1 MVLRFTITCRVSRGR
16 KQIMKTIEKK
26 EYVNPSMEVVEINAP
41 QIMAGS
47 PPLTEEEYNNEEV
60 I

>member
-1 MVLRFTITCRVSRGR
+1 
-16 KQIMKTIEKK
+16 MKNIEKK
-26 EYVNPSMEVVEINAP
+26 EYVNPSMEVVEISAP

-47 PPLTEEEYNNEEV
+47 PPLTEEEWTPGDGTP

>member
-1 MVLRFTITCRVSRGR
+1 
-16 KQIMKTIEKK
+16 MKNIEKK

-47 PPLTEEEYNNEEV
+47 PPSLTEEEWTSGDGDP

>member
-1 MVLRFTITCRVSRGR
+1 
-16 KQIMKTIEKK
+16 MKTIEKK
-26 EYVNPSMEVVEINAP
+26 QYVNPSMEVIEINAP

-47 PPLTEEEYNNEEV
+47 PPPLRDDNYNDEDV

>member
-1 MVLRFTITCRVSRGR
+1 
-16 KQIMKTIEKK
+16 MKTIEKK
-26 EYVNPSMEVVEINAP
+26 QYVNPSMEVIEINAP

-47 PPLTEEEYNNEEV
+47 PPLSNDEYTNEDEV

>member
-1 MVLRFTITCRVSRGR
+1 
-16 KQIMKTIEKK
+16 MKNIEKK

-47 PPLTEEEYNNEEV
+47 PPLVEGEYNDEE
-60 I
+60 II

>member
-1 MVLRFTITCRVSRGR
+1 
-16 KQIMKTIEKK
+16 
-26 EYVNPSMEVVEINAP
+26 MEVVEINAP

-47 PPLTEEEYNNEEV
+47 PPLSDDEYTNEDEV

>member
-1 MVLRFTITCRVSRGR
+1 
-16 KQIMKTIEKK
+16 MKTIEKK
-26 EYVNPSMEVVEINAP
+26 QYANPSMEVVEINAP

-47 PPLTEEEYNNEEV
+47 PPLSNDDYDSSTDEV

>member
-1 MVLRFTITCRVSRGR
+1 
-16 KQIMKTIEKK
+16 MKTIEKK
-26 EYVNPSMEVVEINAP
+26 QYVNPSMEVIEINAP

-47 PPLTEEEYNNEEV
+47 PPLSDEEYKDGDEV

>member
-1 MVLRFTITCRVSRGR
+1 
-16 KQIMKTIEKK
+16 MKTIEKK

-47 PPLTEEEYNNEEV
+47 PPLSNEDYKDGDEV

>member
-1 MVLRFTITCRVSRGR
+1 
-16 KQIMKTIEKK
+16 MKTIEKK
-26 EYVNPSMEVVEINAP
+26 QYVNPSMEVVEINAP

>member
-1 MVLRFTITCRVSRGR
+1 
-16 KQIMKTIEKK
+16 MKTIEKK
-26 EYVNPSMEVVEINAP
+26 QYVNPSMEVIEINAP

-47 PPLTEEEYNNEEV
+47 PPQTDGEYNNEEV

>member
-1 MVLRFTITCRVSRGR
+1 
-16 KQIMKTIEKK
+16 MKTIEKK
-26 EYVNPSMEVVEINAP
+26 QYVNPSMEVVEINAP

-47 PPLTEEEYNNEEV
+47 PPLRDDNYNDEDV

>member
-1 MVLRFTITCRVSRGR
+1 
-16 KQIMKTIEKK
+16 MKTIEKK
-26 EYVNPSMEVVEINAP
+26 QYVNPSMEVVEINAP

-47 PPLTEEEYNNEEV
+47 PPLSEEPYNNEEV